1 MTRVLDFDG
10 IHNFRD
16 YGGYGA
22 AGGRLRTGML
32 WRSAQH
38 RDATPLDLQGV
49 ADLGLVTV
57 IDLRGDSERAAHP
70 CPRHPEFGAEVLYAE
85 GETAGHAA
93 PHVEAGASAAATAT
107 AADIEARMTE
117 LYRTMP
123 FRPNLIIAFRHY
135 FTALARRPGPSLVHC
150 LAGKDRTGVAVAL
163 LHRALGVHD
172 DDVRADYLL
181 TNSAGRIEARIAAGA
196 AAMRD
201 GFGTQLGEDAMR
213 ALMSVHPAYLD
224 AAFASI
230 DAVPG
235 GFEGYLRGTLG
246 VTPGMLA
253 DIEAHLVD

>member
-1 MTRVLDFDG
+1 MTRVLEFDG

-16 YGGYGA
+16 YGGYAA
-22 AGGRLRTGML
+22 AGGRLKRRVL
-32 WRSAQH
+32 YRSAQH
-38 RDATPLDLQGV
+38 RDATPLDLEGV
-49 ADLGLVTV
+49 AALGLVTV

-85 GETAGHAA
+85 GETAGQAA
-93 PHVEAGASAAATAT
+93 PHVEAGAGATSAAT

-123 FRPNLIIAFRHY
+123 FRPRLLVAYRHY
-135 FTALARRPGPSLVHC
+135 FTALARRQGPSLIHC

-172 DDVRADYLL
+172 DDIRADYLL
-181 TNSAGRIEARIAAGA
+181 TNSAGWIEARIAAGA

-201 GFGTQLGEDAMR
+201 GFNTQLGDDAMR
-213 ALMSVHPAYLD
+213 ALMSVHPAYLE
-224 AAFASI
+224 AAFAAI
-230 DAVPG
+230 DAAPG
-235 GFEGYLRGTLG
+235 GFEGYLRGPLE

-253 DIEAHLVD
+253 DIEGNLVD